1 MRLAVYKSFITHEI
15 FCIFT
20 WRLRDILVMPV
31 LSAEIS
37 VAIKDTSGDSLVTAS
52 LVEMM
57 SLLTSVTFLE
67 SSLIWPSTFSTD
79 FIWLFMVKMEF
90 VRPDIPK
97 QKKMDVSIKCFWTP
111 CKVFTSV
118 NLLFLITQF
127 YKYFIISR
135 SIFQILTWNLNS
147 SFYIQFTYMTLKR
160 VSLFRLNLSCY
171 IYTSYLS
178 FSFHN

>member
-1 MRLAVYKSFITHEI
+1 MLQCKKVQWLLQIFLLHQASKEWSVFKSIERVQIRKSLNFIRMRLAVYKSFITQSHMKWCFFKSIQRVQIRKSLNFIKMKLAIYKRFITHEI
-15 FCIFT
+15 FCMCT

-79 FIWLFMVKMEF
+79 FIWLFMVNMEF
-90 VRPDIPK
+90 VRPDIPT
-97 QKKMDVSIKCFWTP
+97 QKWWM
-111 CKVFTSV
+111 
-118 NLLFLITQF
+118 
-127 YKYFIISR
+127 Y
-135 SIFQILTWNLNS
+135 
-147 SFYIQFTYMTLKR
+147 
-160 VSLFRLNLSCY
+160 
-171 IYTSYLS
+171 
-178 FSFHN
+178 

>member
-1 MRLAVYKSFITHEI
+1 MFFLHPVSKEWCVFKSIERVWIRKSQKFIRMRLAVYKSFITHDR
-15 FCIFT
+15 FCICT

-79 FIWLFMVKMEF
+79 LIWLFMVKMEF
-90 VRPDIPK
+90 VRPDIPT
-97 QKKMDVSIKCFWTP
+97 QKWWM
-111 CKVFTSV
+111 
-118 NLLFLITQF
+118 
-127 YKYFIISR
+127 Y
-135 SIFQILTWNLNS
+135 
-147 SFYIQFTYMTLKR
+147 
-160 VSLFRLNLSCY
+160 
-171 IYTSYLS
+171 
-178 FSFHN
+178 